1 MAEFRTDENGN
12 VILKPMTGWEIRHVA
27 GMLMILGIEYS
38 DSQDELDKGLNQTL
52 PLVLQP
58 ALALEFAEALK
69 KWANK
74 LLAETPTG
82 TSLQ

>member
-1 MAEFRTDENGN
+1 

>member
-1 MAEFRTDENGN
+1 MKFETDENGN
-12 VILKPMTGWEIRHVA
+12 LILKPMTGWELRHVA
-27 GMLMILGIEYS
+27 GMLMILGIEYA
-38 DSQDELDKGLNQTL
+38 DNQGEFETGVRRTL

-69 KWANK
+69 KQASK
-74 LLAETPTG
+74 LLAETPKG

>member
-1 MAEFRTDENGN
+1 
-12 VILKPMTGWEIRHVA
+12 
-27 GMLMILGIEYS
+27 MILGIEYS
-38 DSQDELDKGLNQTL
+38 DSPEELEKGLSRTL

-69 KWANK
+69 REASK
-74 LLAETPTG
+74 LLAAMPKG